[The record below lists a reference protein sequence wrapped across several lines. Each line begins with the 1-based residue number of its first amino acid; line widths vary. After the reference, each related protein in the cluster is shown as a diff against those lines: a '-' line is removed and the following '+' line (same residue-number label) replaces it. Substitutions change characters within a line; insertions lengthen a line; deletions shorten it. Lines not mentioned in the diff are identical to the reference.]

1 MDGLALGLVV
11 AFFVGSGLVIN
22 GLERLRN
29 L

>member
-1 MDGLALGLVV
+1 MDGLALGLAL
-11 AFFVGSGLVIN
+11 AFFVGSFLMLN

>member
-11 AFFVGSGLVIN
+11 AFFVGSLLMIN

>member
-1 MDGLALGLVV
+1 MDGLALGLVL
-11 AFFVGSGLVIN
+11 AFFVGSFLLIN

>member
-1 MDGLALGLVV
+1 MGGLALGLIL
-11 AFFVGSGLVIN
+11 AFFVGSCLITN

>member
-1 MDGLALGLVV
+1 MDGLALGLVL
-11 AFFVGSGLVIN
+11 AFFVASCLITN

>member
-1 MDGLALGLVV
+1 MDGLALGLVL
-11 AFFVGSGLVIN
+11 AFFVGSFFMVN

>member
-11 AFFVGSGLVIN
+11 AFFVGSCLVIN